1 MPTPALPPLTLS
13 KSLPRGPLVLVVGLG
28 AAGLRAVPVAVDKAY
43 TKRFGNDVATLAAA
57 VGASAKAGHTRT
69 LPGVDDVRVVVVGLG
84 GDASTA
90 VDAPALRDAA
100 ASGVRQAGGL
110 AEDKTKVSVAVA
122 LGASTVEEALAVASG
137 ALLGTYAYGGVSS
150 GPATT
155 PKIDMITVVHEGSTR
170 TADGDDVAT
179 VATVLATAVAS
190 AREWVNIP
198 ANLLYPE
205 SFAEEAQALAKGTR
219 LTCEVLDETALAAQ
233 GYGGLMAVGGGSARP
248 PRLVRLTYRPRGA
261 KTHLA
266 LVGKGITFDTGGLNL
281 KPADGMYTMKCDMAG
296 AAAVLA
302 ATWAIAKL
310 GLKVK
315 VTAYA
320 AMAENMP
327 SGSAYRPSDVL
338 TVYGGKTVENGNSD
352 AEGRLVMADALARS
366 NADAA
371 DLVVDVATLTGA
383 AVVALG
389 DRTAGVMATD
399 DPTARRVLDAA
410 RRAGEPFWQLPIPAE
425 TRAKLDST
433 VADLRSTGTDRAG
446 GALVAAAFLRE
457 FVDAPTP
464 WAHLDIAG
472 PAFRTG
478 SPEGAFST
486 GGTGVG
492 VATLVELARSL
503 AG

>member
-1 MPTPALPPLTLS
+1 MPTPVLPALALAKT
-13 KSLPRGPLVLVVGLG
+13 LPRGPLVLVVGLG
-28 AAGLRAVPVAVDKAY
+28 PDGIREVPPVVDKAY
-43 TKRFGNDVATLAAA
+43 AKRFGSDVATLATA
-57 VGASAKAGHTRT
+57 VGASTKAGHTRT
-69 LPGVDDVRVVVVGLG
+69 LPGVDDVRVMVVGLG
-84 GDASTA
+84 TA
-90 VDAPALRDAA
+90 GVDAAALRDAA
-100 ASGVRQAGGL
+100 ATGVRQAGGL
-110 AEDKTKVSVAVA
+110 AADKGSVAVAVA
-122 LGASTVEEALAVASG
+122 LGTSSVEDALAVSTG
-137 ALLGTYAYGGVSS
+137 SLLGTYAYAGVSS
-150 GPATT
+150 APAAAARVD
-155 PKIDMITVVHEGSTR
+155 KVDKITVLHEGSSR
-170 TADGDDVAT
+170 TVDGDYVADVA
-179 VATVLATAVAS
+179 AVLASSVVA
-190 AREWVNIP
+190 AREWVNVP
-198 ANLLYPE
+198 ANLLYPAT
-205 SFAEEAQALAKGTR
+205 FAEEAQALTKGTR
-219 LTCEVLDETALAAQ
+219 LSCEVLDETELAAQ
-233 GYGGLMAVGGGSARP
+233 GYGGLLAVGGGSARP

-302 ATWAIAKL
+302 ATWAIARL
-310 GLKVK
+310 GLKIK

-338 TVYGGKTVENGNSD
+338 TIYGGKTVENANSD

-366 NADAA
+366 NADSP

-383 AVVALG
+383 AIVALG

-399 DPTARRVLDAA
+399 DPTAQRVLDAA
-410 RRAGEPFWQLPIPAE
+410 RTAGEAFWQLPIPAE
-425 TRAKLDST
+425 TRAKLDSS
-433 VADLRSTGTDRAG
+433 VADLRSSGTDRAG
-446 GALVAAAFLRE
+446 GALSAAAFLRE

-472 PAFRTG
+472 PAFRT
-478 SPEGAFST
+478 SPPEGALST

>member
-1 MPTPALPPLTLS
+1 M
-13 KSLPRGPLVLVVGLG
+13 
-28 AAGLRAVPVAVDKAY
+28 
-43 TKRFGNDVATLAAA
+43 
-57 VGASAKAGHTRT
+57 
-69 LPGVDDVRVVVVGLG
+69 
-84 GDASTA
+84 
-90 VDAPALRDAA
+90 
-100 ASGVRQAGGL
+100 
-110 AEDKTKVSVAVA
+110 
-122 LGASTVEEALAVASG
+122 
-137 ALLGTYAYGGVSS
+137 
-150 GPATT
+150 
-155 PKIDMITVVHEGSTR
+155 
-170 TADGDDVAT
+170 
-179 VATVLATAVAS
+179 
-190 AREWVNIP
+190 NIP

-310 GLKVK
+310 GLKIK

-338 TVYGGKTVENGNSD
+338 TIFGGKTVENGNSD

-366 NADAA
+366 NADAP

-399 DPTARRVLDAA
+399 DPTAQKVLDAA
-410 RRAGEPFWQLPIPAE
+410 RLAGEPFWQLPIPSE
-425 TRAKLDST
+425 TRAQARLDGRRPPLDRDRPRGRGAAWRPRSCGSSST
-433 VADLRSTGTDRAG
+433 PRPPGPTWTSRGPPSARARPRVRSAPAARASGSRPSSSWPAPSPAEAGGTSGAALTPLEPARLPRGRPSPRTGRTCSARPPPTLRVDHPAPPDVRRCRAG
-446 GALVAAAFLRE
+446 PRV
-457 FVDAPTP
+457 
-464 WAHLDIAG
+464 H
-472 PAFRTG
+472 RTG
-478 SPEGAFST
+478 GAPASQWPSHPWS
-486 GGTGVG
+486 
-492 VATLVELARSL
+492 AP
-503 AG
+503 AGAGC

>member
-1 MPTPALPPLTLS
+1 VLPALALS
-13 KSLPRGPLVLVVGLG
+13 KSLPRGPVVLVVGLG
-28 AAGLRAVPVAVDKAY
+28 ADGVREVPDAVDKAY
-43 TKRFGNDVATLAAA
+43 VKRFGSDVAALAAS
-57 VGASAKAGHTRT
+57 VGATAKAGHTRT

-84 GDASTA
+84 QEA
-90 VDAPALRDAA
+90 VDATALRDAA
-100 ASGVRQAGGL
+100 ASGVRQAAGL
-110 AEDKTKVSVAVA
+110 AEGTGTVSVVVA
-122 LGASTVEEALAVASG
+122 LGAGPVEEALAVSAG
-137 ALLGTYAYGGVSS
+137 ALLGTYAYAGVSS
-150 GPATT
+150 KPSAA
-155 PKIDMITVVHEGSTR
+155 KIDKITVLHEGSTR
-170 TADGDDVAT
+170 TADGAYIADVA
-179 VATVLATAVAS
+179 AVLATAVVT

-198 ANLLYPE
+198 ANLLYPA
-205 SFAEEAQALAKGTR
+205 SFADEAETLAKGTR
-219 LTCEVLDETALAAQ
+219 LSCEVLDEGELAAQ

-261 KTHLA
+261 KTHVA

-310 GLKVK
+310 GLKIK

-338 TVYGGKTVENGNSD
+338 TIFGGKTVENVNSD

-366 NADAA
+366 NADAP

-383 AVVALG
+383 AIVALG

-399 DPTARRVLDAA
+399 DPTAQRVLAAA
-410 RRAGEPFWQLPIPAE
+410 RIAGEPFWQLPIPPE

-433 VADLRSTGTDRAG
+433 VADLRSSGTDRAG
-446 GALVAAAFLRE
+446 GALAAAAFLRE
-457 FVDAPTP
+457 FVDAGTP

-472 PAFRTG
+472 PAFRTSPAEG
-478 SPEGAFST
+478 SFST

-492 VATLVELARSL
+492 VATLVELARAM

>member
-1 MPTPALPPLTLS
+1 MLPALTLS
-13 KSLPRGPLVLVVGLG
+13 KSLPRGPVVLVVGLG
-28 AAGLRAVPVAVDKAY
+28 DDGLRTVPPAVEKAY
-43 TKRFGNDVATLAAA
+43 AKRFGSDVATLAAS

-69 LPGVDDVRVVVVGLG
+69 LPGVDDVRVLVVGLG
-84 GDASTA
+84 KET
-90 VDAPALRDAA
+90 VDGPALRDAA
-100 ASGVRQAGGL
+100 ANGVRQAGGL
-110 AEDKTKVSVAVA
+110 AEDKGTVDVVVA
-122 LGASTVEEALAVASG
+122 LGATTPEEALAVASG
-137 ALLGTYAYGGVSS
+137 ALLGTYAYAGVSS
-150 GPATT
+150 EAPPAG
-155 PKIDMITVVHEGSTR
+155 KVGRITVLHEGATR
-170 TADGDDVAT
+170 TADGGDVAEVAT
-179 VATVLATAVAS
+179 VVTTAVLV

-198 ANLLYPE
+198 ANLLYPA

-219 LTCEVLDETALAAQ
+219 LGYEVLDERELAAQ
-233 GYGGLMAVGGGSARP
+233 GYGGLMAVGGGSDRP

-261 KTHLA
+261 KLHLA

-310 GLKVK
+310 GLKIK
-315 VTAYA
+315 VTAYG

-338 TVYGGKTVENGNSD
+338 TIFGGTTVENANSD

-366 NADAA
+366 NADSP

-383 AVVALG
+383 AIVALG

-399 DPTARRVLDAA
+399 DATARQVLDAA
-410 RRAGEPFWQLPIPAE
+410 QLAGEPFWQLPIPAE
-425 TRAKLDST
+425 TRGKLDST
-433 VADLRSTGTDRAG
+433 VADLRSSGTDRAG
-446 GALVAAAFLRE
+446 GALAAAAFLRE

-478 SPEGAFST
+478 APEGAFST

>member
-1 MPTPALPPLTLS
+1 MPTPVLPPLALAKT
-13 KSLPRGPLVLVVGLG
+13 LPRGPLVLVVGLG
-28 AAGLRAVPVAVDKAY
+28 ADGVREVPPAVDKAY
-43 TKRFGNDVATLAAA
+43 VRRFGSDVATLSAA
-57 VGASAKAGHTRT
+57 VGASTKAGHSRT

-84 GDASTA
+84 TGA
-90 VDAPALRDAA
+90 VDASALREAA

-110 AEDKTKVSVAVA
+110 AADKGTVAVAVA
-122 LGASTVEEALAVASG
+122 LGATSVEEALAVSVG
-137 ALLGTYAYGGVSS
+137 SLLGTYAYAGVSS
-150 GPATT
+150 EPTA
-155 PKIDMITVVHEGSTR
+155 PKVDQITVVHDGASR
-170 TADGDDVAT
+170 TTDGDYVAD
-179 VATVLATAVAS
+179 VATVLATSVVA

-198 ANLLYPE
+198 ANLLYPA

-219 LTCEVLDETALAAQ
+219 LSCEVLDEGELAAQ

-261 KTHLA
+261 KVHLA

-338 TVYGGKTVENGNSD
+338 TIFGGTTVENANSD

-366 NADAA
+366 NADSP

-383 AVVALG
+383 AIVALG

-410 RRAGEPFWQLPIPAE
+410 ELAGEAFWQLPIPPE
-425 TRAKLDST
+425 TRAKLDSS
-433 VADLRSTGTDRAG
+433 VADLRSSGTDRAG
-446 GALVAAAFLRE
+446 GALSAAAFLRE
-457 FVDAPTP
+457 FVDAGTP

-478 SPEGAFST
+478 GAEGSFST

-492 VATLVELARSL
+492 VATLVELARSM